1 MNQPDVLISLE
12 RRNALP
18 FAARQVCR
26 LLERIEHG
34 WLLMTLP
41 NGELLSFGHHGEPVE
56 MRVKDWATFDHVIA
70 RGDIGLGEAWFDGLW
85 DSDHLARVLTLFA
98 LNREALGRAIH
109 GNLLA
114 LAMARI
120 RHLCRANTRS
130 GSRRNIMAH
139 YDLGNDFYALWLDR
153 SMTYSSAL
161 FEGDAQRDLAAAQH
175 AKYARIARVLRLQR
189 DQPVIE
195 IGCGWG
201 GFAEV
206 ATRDRG
212 ARVHGVTLSPAQLAW
227 ARERA
232 QRGGFDDRASFEL
245 CDYRDLRGQVSRIV
259 SIEMLEAVGERWW
272 PTYFAKVY
280 GLLTV
285 GGEAVVQT
293 ISIADDLFP
302 RYRKGTDFIQQY
314 VFPGGMLPS
323 PSVFVDRAQRAGLQ
337 LRDDY
342 RFGIDYAITLARWR
356 ETFEQ
361 HADALRALGFDTR
374 FQRLWRFYLA
384 YCEAGFRAGSID
396 VHQFHLVKP

>member
-161 FEGDAQRDLAAAQH
+161 YEGDAQRDLAAAQH